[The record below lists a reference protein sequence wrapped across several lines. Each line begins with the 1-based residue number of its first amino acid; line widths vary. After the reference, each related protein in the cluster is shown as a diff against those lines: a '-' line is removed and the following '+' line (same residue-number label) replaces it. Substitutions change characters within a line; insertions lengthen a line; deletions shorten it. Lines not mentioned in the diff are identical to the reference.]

1 MPKIKL
7 LVININFPELS
18 QFIDVEQFEEFMVN
32 KNVFDFIFFAIFEAT
47 NGKAGKRVHIKIKAT
62 EGNSRA
68 IKSVIS
74 FIDLLYRENKTN
86 QMAVK
91 DPEKYMSD
99 KYIETNSNDS
109 VSGTRVPR
117 EQKHS
122 ENNKPGF
129 IRSNR
134 NFVPGKNNSVFI
146 KPGFLKQ
153 VSANKADL
161 PNGGILEAGIGI
173 LKNKQQEPF
182 LNDSA
187 KEKIAENKKPEDKKK
202 ITVKINAS
210 KFRKN
215 GRQYDR

>member
-18 QFIDVEQFEEFMVN
+18 QFVDIDTFKEFMVN
-32 KNVFDFIFFAIFEAT
+32 KNIFEYIFFAIFEAH
-47 NGKAGKRVHIKIKAT
+47 NGKAGKRIHIKIKAT

-68 IKSVIS
+68 IQSVVS
-74 FIDLLYRENKTN
+74 FIDLLYKENKTN

-99 KYIETNSNDS
+99 KYIETNSKDY
-109 VSGTRVPR
+109 VSSTNSSHNYRK
-117 EQKHS
+117 ED
-122 ENNKPGF
+122 KPGF

-161 PNGGILEAGIGI
+161 PNGGILEAGISI